1 MNIVVTG
8 AAGFIGAHLCAQLV
22 RDGHHVT
29 GIDNFSKYYA
39 RDLKS
44 RRAEALLEKNA
55 IELIELDI
63 KDYFELT
70 KVLNSSK
77 PDLII
82 HLSAQ
87 AGIRLPISQV
97 ESYVLENNLGHL
109 NITRAAIEL
118 GIPNL
123 IYASSSSVYGN
134 TGGSILSENL
144 SQTNPISVYGVS
156 KLANEKFTHAMSSGS
171 GLKAIGLRFFTVY
184 GPWGRP
190 DMAYF
195 RLINSSLNQTPF
207 PLMGAGSVVR
217 DFTFIDDV
225 TIAIS
230 KIANYIDQQEVPFSN
245 IFNVGGGSPASLQG
259 MIEIVSK
266 LTKMEIKIEQLT
278 RNLGDVDSTWCDKSK
293 LESILGSHEFV
304 DLETGLSKTVEW
316 AMREGIREKLPEWV
330 DSVG

>member
-1 MNIVVTG
+1 VRIVVTG

-22 RDGHHVT
+22 RNGHHVT
-29 GIDNFSKYYA
+29 GIDNFSQYYS

-44 RRAEALLEKNA
+44 RRAEALLGADA
-55 IELIELDI
+55 IEIVELDV
-63 KDYFELT
+63 KDFAELT
-70 KVLNSSK
+70 RILKSSP

-97 ESYVLENNLGHL
+97 ESYVLENNLGHV
-109 NITRAAIEL
+109 NITKAALEL

-171 GLKAIGLRFFTVY
+171 SLKAIGLRFFTVY

-195 RLINSSLNQTPF
+195 RLINSSLNQESF

-225 TIAIS
+225 AIAIS
-230 KIANYIDQQEVPFSN
+230 KIAIYMDQQKHPFSN
-245 IFNVGGGSPASLQG
+245 IFNVGGGSPTSLQG
-259 MIEIVSK
+259 MIEVVSK
-266 LTKMEIKIEQLT
+266 LTKKEIKIEQLS

-304 DLETGLSKTVEW
+304 DLQNGLSKTVEW
-316 AMREGIREKLPEWV
+316 AMSEGIRAKLPEWV
-330 DSVG
+330 NSVG